1 MVFPCTDL
9 RKQKGQEKSARH
21 PQPDEIAEA
30 EGLGDEITGRFAQR
44 RGNDLD
50 DPEGERDF
58 GDLVQGVG
66 VGRWLSQFLPLQ
78 GRNQSERIAR
88 PAPTLVF
95 FERIQFMYQ
104 PWLTTRDWPVRALEG
119 KAAKRWAT
127 SATSSIVV
135 KA

>member
-1 MVFPCTDL
+1 M
-9 RKQKGQEKSARH
+9 SAVRAIWSRL
-21 PQPDEIAEA
+21 PRGARREA
-30 EGLGDEITGRFAQR
+30 LFTLTAAFA
-44 RGNDLD
+44 
-50 DPEGERDF
+50 P
-58 GDLVQGVG
+58 
-66 VGRWLSQFLPLQ
+66 
-78 GRNQSERIAR
+78 RIAR

>member
-1 MVFPCTDL
+1 MQRPIQKIRNLRTHRGGADNGGPEQGWMVFPCTDL

-66 VGRWLSQFLPLQ
+66 VGR
-78 GRNQSERIAR
+78 
-88 PAPTLVF
+88 
-95 FERIQFMYQ
+95 
-104 PWLTTRDWPVRALEG
+104 
-119 KAAKRWAT
+119 
-127 SATSSIVV
+127 
-135 KA
+135 